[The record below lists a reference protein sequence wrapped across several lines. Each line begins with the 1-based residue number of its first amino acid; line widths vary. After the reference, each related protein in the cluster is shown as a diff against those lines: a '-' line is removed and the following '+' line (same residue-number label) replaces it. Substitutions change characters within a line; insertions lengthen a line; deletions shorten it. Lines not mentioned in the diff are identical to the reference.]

1 MVHEDERKMD
11 ALTKRSTELTMV
23 NNNAKLLAEILDHHD
38 QKSCGGEEKQLLYEL
53 FQSCEKMQPKLFRL
67 AADTEDDDETSL
79 AKILQAS
86 DDINKV
92 IDRSVSQSMDFL
104 RYGQKGTQS
113 TVRTVA
119 MNHELAMYVL

>member
-1 MVHEDERKMD
+1 MYLILLQQGMVHEDERKMD

-23 NNNAKLLAEILDHHD
+23 NNNAKLLAEILDHYD

-92 IDRSVSQSMDFL
+92 IDRSVSQSMDF
-104 RYGQKGTQS
+104 
-113 TVRTVA
+113 
-119 MNHELAMYVL
+119 